1 MSSKRAKAFLS
12 SNLHAQNPE
21 AAKPY
26 RQTLSP
32 TSRSKPGQS
41 DRKIEPQPPQPR
53 HVPGRA
59 GMVLVDLRL
68 GGNEVEGDGL
78 HSPSENK
85 SCSEKTRQ
93 QWTEQHHAQPPAAAV
108 QKSRQQ
114 PERGA
119 KRAAS
124 ARCSILAPRRKHLR
138 PANPGFCSKVEELRT
153 YRRRKS
159 CFRALAQEIQN
170 PLQWEGVV
178 LGTLQ
183 LAHQVVD
190 PLFCRCF
197 LGQELLHLRPGQGEA
212 TDPARGQKL
221 RSSGPHGEL
230 SRAAGSSWTLKT
242 ACGILWHLT
251 SSTAAM
257 ELPSLQ

>member
-1 MSSKRAKAFLS
+1 MPRTQRLRSRTARPWALHPGPSPA
-12 SNLHAQNPE
+12 NLTARLNHS
-21 AAKPY
+21 
-26 RQTLSP
+26 RHSP
-32 TSRSKPGQS
+32 GTCQ
-41 DRKIEPQPPQPR
+41 
-53 HVPGRA
+53 A
-59 GMVLVDLRL
+59 GPAWSWLISGL
-68 GGNEVEGDGL
+68 GNEVEGDGL
-78 HSPSENK
+78 HSPSKNK

-138 PANPGFCSKVEELRT
+138 PANPGFFSKVEELRT
-153 YRRRKS
+153 YRRRRS
-159 CFRALAQEIQN
+159 CFRALAQQMQN
-170 PLQWEGVV
+170 PLQWEVVV

-197 LGQELLHLRPGQGEA
+197 LGQELLHLRLGQGEA

-221 RSSGPHGEL
+221 RSSGPHAEL